1 MNKIGIVKQ
10 DNNRVK
16 VYNDRGTFLFARPG
30 AINGY
35 TQESFSVKNNNGTVK
50 QYDAKGNYKFS
61 R

>member
-16 VYNDRGTFLFARPG
+16 VYNDRGTFLFARSG

-35 TQESFSVKNNNGTVK
+35 TQESFYVKNNNGTVK